1 MLAIPDRR
9 ALSQHGK
16 SAIFCAYDNPAP
28 EVLKRILLAYAPA
41 IAWAAVV
48 LFIGSRSNLSVP
60 AFDLPIDKV
69 GHFAM
74 YAVLG
79 ALAARACVLTAT
91 PPVILIIAMLATGA
105 IDELNQRTVPGRS
118 SELLDWVADA
128 AGSVAGL
135 AFGTIYFRA
144 SEQRKRT

>member
-1 MLAIPDRR
+1 LAPV
-9 ALSQHGK
+9 
-16 SAIFCAYDNPAP
+16 
-28 EVLKRILLAYAPA
+28 VLKRILLAYAPA

-48 LFIGSRSNLSVP
+48 LFIGSRPNLPVP
-60 AFDLPIDKV
+60 AFDLPIDKA

-79 ALAARACVLTAT
+79 ALAGRAHVRTRT
-91 PPVILIIAMLATGA
+91 PPIVLIMAMLAVGA

-128 AGSVAGL
+128 AGSVAGFAL
-135 AFGTIYFRA
+135 VTIHLRA
-144 SEQRKRT
+144 GDQRKRA

>member
-1 MLAIPDRR
+1 
-9 ALSQHGK
+9 LSQHK
-16 SAIFCAYDNPAP
+16 NPAIFNSYESLAP
-28 EVLKRILLAYAPA
+28 VVLKRVLLAYAPA

-48 LFIGSRSNLSVP
+48 LFIGSRSKLPVP

-79 ALAARACVLTAT
+79 TLAGRAYMRTRT
-91 PPVILIIAMLATGA
+91 PPVIIILAMLAIGA
-105 IDELNQRTVPGRS
+105 LDELNQRTVPGRS

-128 AGSVAGL
+128 AGSVAGF
-135 AFGTIYFRA
+135 AFVTVYLRA
-144 SEQRKRT
+144 IDQRKQA